1 MTIMDLAFRTELYKC
16 MLKIELTPNYPA
28 VIPKITLFF
37 MSSPAEGAR
46 EPRSGGEIKERVL
59 KNDIVNFDP
68 NMNENYIVKEILG
81 FKQNLRQTGSS
92 SRNFQYCLTFVIFSI
107 YSNCILLFLQKMSSQ
122 IK

>member
-1 MTIMDLAFRTELYKC
+1 MDLAFRTELYKC

-92 SRNFQYCLTFVIFSI
+92 SRNFQYCLTFVILPQPNST
-107 YSNCILLFLQKMSSQ
+107 QPKVG
-122 IK
+122 